1 MMKLAFCLFRYFPYG
16 GLERDFLRIAK
27 ACQQRGHLIH
37 VYTMRWEGTKPD
49 GFIIHLI
56 KPQGWTNHGRALNF
70 ARHLQNEFKSQHYDA
85 VIGFNRMPLLDFYFC
100 ADICFVGSSKEKHG
114 SWYCYTRRYKNYLQL
129 EEAVFSPTAK
139 TKILYITPN
148 EKNDYQAF
156 YQTPSE
162 RFYFIPPGIAK
173 NNYSDE
179 EMHTLR
185 KRIRTEFHIDEQDKL
200 LLMVGS
206 DFKRKGVERSILA
219 LASLPKPIKQ
229 QCKLFII
236 GRGNKTSYLKL
247 AKKYDVFNQVKFIG
261 VRDDVRSWMIAA
273 DLLLHPAY
281 FETAG
286 MVIVEALTMGL
297 PLLITENCGYAF
309 HVHDA
314 NAGLIIPT
322 PFDQHQMNGH
332 LLTMLQAMHLGHW
345 HKNAL
350 NYSKQ
355 TDLYSMA
362 DKVVQ
367 LIEGYNK

>member
-1 MMKLAFCLFRYFPYG
+1 MMNLAFCLFRFFPYG

-37 VYTMRWEGTKPD
+37 VYTMRWEGPKPD

-70 ARHLQNEFKSQHYDA
+70 VRHLENEFKSQHYDA
-85 VIGFNRMPLLDFYFC
+85 VIGFNRMPFLDFYFC
-100 ADICFVGSSKEKHG
+100 ADICFVRSKEKHG
-114 SWYCYTRRYKNYLQL
+114 YWYRYTRRYKNYLQL
-129 EEAVFSPTAK
+129 EEAVFSSHAT
-139 TKILYITPN
+139 TKILYLTPN

-156 YQTPSE
+156 YQTAAE
-162 RFYFIPPGIAK
+162 RFYLIPPGIEK
-173 NNYSDE
+173 NHYSDE
-179 EMHTLR
+179 EMRTFR
-185 KRIRTEFHIDEQDKL
+185 KKIRSEFNIDEHDKL

-206 DFKRKGVERSILA
+206 CFKRKGVERSIHA
-219 LASLPKPIKQ
+219 LASLPKSIQQ

-236 GRGNKTSYLKL
+236 GRGDKGPYLKL
-247 AKKYDVFNQVKFIG
+247 AKKYDLFDQVKFLG
-261 VRDDVRSWMIAA
+261 VRDDVRSWMMAA
-273 DLLLHPAY
+273 DLLLHPAS

-286 MVIVEALTMGL
+286 MVIVEALTRGL

-322 PFDQHQMNGH
+322 PFDQQQMNGH
-332 LLTMLQAMHLGHW
+332 LLTMLQGLHLGHW
-345 HKNAL
+345 RKNAL
-350 NYSKQ
+350 NYAEK

-362 DKVVQ
+362 EKIVG
-367 LIEGYNK
+367 LIEKQSPL